1 MKILKLHISDQQAR
15 ELMDRFL
22 DGSTSLAEEKKLY
35 SYFRRTNIAPD
46 MEQHRDMMRWYATGM
61 AQKKT
66 LNFSAAWKGAVASA
80 VIIAAGMGVGLLKH
94 ASTDSAYYAQYE
106 GSYVM
111 INGEKV
117 TNLKK
122 IMPYL
127 HSTEMLA
134 HSLFDKKPVYES
146 YLEHRR
152 AMMAEIEK
160 NDFFEENSL
169 ADEMSKIFDEN

>member
-35 SYFRRTNIAPD
+35 SYFRRANIAPD
-46 MEQHRDMMRWYATGM
+46 MEQHRDMMRWYASGM
-61 AQKKT
+61 AQKKA

-80 VIIAAGMGVGLLKH
+80 VIIAAGVGAAFLKH
-94 ASTDSAYYAQYE
+94 ASTGPAYYAQYE

-117 TNLKK
+117 TNLKE

-127 HSTEMLA
+127 NSTEMLA
-134 HSLFDKKPVYES
+134 HDLFEKKPIYES

-152 AMMAEIEK
+152 TMMAEIEK
-160 NDFFEENSL
+160 NDIFEKSSL